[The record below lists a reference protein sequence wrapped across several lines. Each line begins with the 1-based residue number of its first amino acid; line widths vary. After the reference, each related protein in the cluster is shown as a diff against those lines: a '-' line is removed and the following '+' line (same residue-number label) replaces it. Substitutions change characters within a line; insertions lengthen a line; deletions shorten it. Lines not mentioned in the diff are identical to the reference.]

1 MYELGGEMYEL
12 KPLSRGTVYARR
24 PSGRF
29 PLGFAPALAILGFV
43 AVASSG
49 PYVPFFPLVPLFF
62 VLAFFVAPRLGR
74 TLPRGSPR
82 FGGVQEA
89 QSDTDGREKE
99 LLRALER
106 HEEITAARAAME
118 TSLSIAQAEEMLAKL
133 ASGGHV
139 EVRARAG
146 TLAYAMHAEDRREA
160 GPKELAQARHEPVD

>member
-1 MYELGGEMYEL
+1 MYEM
-12 KPLSRGTVYARR
+12 KPVGRGALYARR
-24 PSGRF
+24 PFGRF
-29 PLGFAPALAILGFV
+29 PFGFAPVLVVLGFV
-43 AVASSG
+43 ALASSG
-49 PYVPFFPLVPLFF
+49 SYFPFFPLVPLFF

-146 TLAYAMHAEDRREA
+146 TLAYALHAADRREA
-160 GPKELAQARHEPVD
+160 GPKELAQARHEPID

>member
-1 MYELGGEMYEL
+1 MYAL
-12 KPLSRGTVYARR
+12 KPTGRGPVYARR
-24 PSGRF
+24 PFGRF
-29 PLGFAPALAILGFV
+29 PLGFIPILAILGFV

-62 VLAFFVAPRLGR
+62 VFMFFVAPRLGR
-74 TLPRGSPR
+74 TVPRGSPR

-89 QSDTDGREKE
+89 RSDPNGREKE

-146 TLAYAMHAEDRREA
+146 TLAYALHAADRREA
-160 GPKELAQARHEPVD
+160 GPKELAQARHEPID

>member
-1 MYELGGEMYEL
+1 MNAL
-12 KPLSRGTVYARR
+12 KPTGRGPVYARR
-24 PSGRF
+24 PFGRF
-29 PLGFAPALAILGFV
+29 PLGFASVLVVLGFV
-43 AVASSG
+43 ALASSG
-49 PYVPFFPLVPLFF
+49 PYVPFFPLVPLAF

-74 TLPRGSPR
+74 TVPRGSPR

-146 TLAYAMHAEDRREA
+146 TLAYALHAGDRREA
-160 GPKELAQARHEPVD
+160 GPKELAQARHEPID

>member
-1 MYELGGEMYEL
+1 MYAL
-12 KPLSRGTVYARR
+12 KPTGRGPVYAR
-24 PSGRF
+24 PPFGRF
-29 PLGFAPALAILGFV
+29 PIGFIPILAILGFV
-43 AVASSG
+43 ALASSG
-49 PYVPFFPLVPLFF
+49 PYLPFFPLVPLFF
-62 VLAFFVAPRLGR
+62 VFMFFVAPRLGR

-82 FGGVQEA
+82 LGGVQEA

-118 TSLSIAQAEEMLAKL
+118 TSLSIAQSEEMLAKL

-146 TLAYAMHAEDRREA
+146 TLAYALHAADRREA
-160 GPKELAQARHEPVD
+160 GPKELAQAGPEPVE

>member
-1 MYELGGEMYEL
+1 MYEM
-12 KPLSRGTVYARR
+12 KPVGRGALYARR
-24 PSGRF
+24 PFGRF
-29 PLGFAPALAILGFV
+29 PFGFAPVLVVLGFV
-43 AVASSG
+43 ALASSG
-49 PYVPFFPLVPLFF
+49 SYFPFFPLVPLFF

-118 TSLSIAQAEEMLAKL
+118 TSLSIAQAEEMLTKL

-146 TLAYAMHAEDRREA
+146 TLTYALHEVDRSVA
-160 GPKELAQARHEPVD
+160 GPKELAQAGHEPIE

>member
-1 MYELGGEMYEL
+1 MYAL
-12 KPLSRGTVYARR
+12 KPTGRKPVYARR
-24 PSGRF
+24 PFGRF
-29 PLGFAPALAILGFV
+29 PLGFMPILAILGVV

-49 PYVPFFPLVPLFF
+49 PYVPFFPLIPLFF
-62 VLAFFVAPRLGR
+62 VLTFFVAPRLGR
-74 TLPRGSPR
+74 TLPRGSPG

-106 HEEITAARAAME
+106 HEEITATRAAME
-118 TSLSIAQAEEMLAKL
+118 TSLSIAQSEEMLAKL

-146 TLAYAMHAEDRREA
+146 TLAYAMHAVDRREA
-160 GPKELAQARHEPVD
+160 GPKELAQARHEPVE

>member
-1 MYELGGEMYEL
+1 MYEL

-43 AVASSG
+43 ALASSG
-49 PYVPFFPLVPLFF
+49 SYFPFFPLVPLFF

-82 FGGVQEA
+82 FGSVQEVR
-89 QSDTDGREKE
+89 SDPDRREKE

-106 HEEITAARAAME
+106 HEEITAARVAME
-118 TSLSIAQAEEMLAKL
+118 TSLSIAQAEEMLTKL

-139 EVRARAG
+139 EVRAQAG
-146 TLAYAMHAEDRREA
+146 ILTYALHEVDRSVA
-160 GPKELAQARHEPVD
+160 GPKELAQAGHEPIE

>member
-1 MYELGGEMYEL
+1 MYEM
-12 KPLSRGTVYARR
+12 KPVGRGALYARR
-24 PSGRF
+24 PFGRF
-29 PLGFAPALAILGFV
+29 PFGFAPVLVVLGFV
-43 AVASSG
+43 ALASSG
-49 PYVPFFPLVPLFF
+49 SYFPFFPLVPLFF

-89 QSDTDGREKE
+89 QSDTDEREKE

-146 TLAYAMHAEDRREA
+146 TLTYALHEVDRSVA
-160 GPKELAQARHEPVD
+160 GPKELAQAGHEPIE

>member
-1 MYELGGEMYEL
+1 MYEM
-12 KPLSRGTVYARR
+12 KPVGRGALYARR
-24 PSGRF
+24 PFGRF
-29 PLGFAPALAILGFV
+29 PFGFAPVLVVLGFV
-43 AVASSG
+43 ALASSG
-49 PYVPFFPLVPLFF
+49 SYFPFFPLVPLFF

-89 QSDTDGREKE
+89 QPDTDGREKE

-118 TSLSIAQAEEMLAKL
+118 TSLSIAQAEEMLTKL

-146 TLAYAMHAEDRREA
+146 TLTYALHEVDRSVA
-160 GPKELAQARHEPVD
+160 GPKELAQAVHEPIE

>member
-1 MYELGGEMYEL
+1 MHES
-12 KPLSRGTVYARR
+12 KPTGRGTVYVRHPFR
-24 PSGRF
+24 RF
-29 PLGFAPALAILGFV
+29 PLGFMPILVILGFV
-43 AVASSG
+43 ALASSG
-49 PYVPFFPLVPLFF
+49 PYFPFFPLVPLFF

-146 TLAYAMHAEDRREA
+146 ILAYAMHAEDRRDA
-160 GPKELAQARHEPVD
+160 GPKELAQARHEPID

>member
-1 MYELGGEMYEL
+1 MYEV
-12 KPLSRGTVYARR
+12 KPMGRGPVYPRH
-24 PSGRF
+24 PFGRF
-29 PLGFAPALAILGFV
+29 PLGFAPVLAILGFV
-43 AVASSG
+43 ALASSG
-49 PYVPFFPLVPLFF
+49 PYFPFFPLVPLFF

-74 TLPRGSPR
+74 TVSRGSPR

-89 QSDTDGREKE
+89 RSDPDGREKE

-118 TSLSIAQAEEMLAKL
+118 TSLSVAQAEEMLARL

-146 TLAYAMHAEDRREA
+146 TLSYALHAADRREA
-160 GPKELAQARHEPVD
+160 GQKELAQAGLE

>member
-1 MYELGGEMYEL
+1 MYEL
-12 KPLSRGTVYARR
+12 KPMGRGTVYTRR
-24 PSGRF
+24 PFGRF
-29 PLGFAPALAILGFV
+29 PLGFMPILVVLGFV

-49 PYVPFFPLVPLFF
+49 SYFPFFPLVPLLF

-89 QSDTDGREKE
+89 RSDTDGREKE

-118 TSLSIAQAEEMLAKL
+118 TSLSIAQAEEMLTKL

-146 TLAYAMHAEDRREA
+146 TLTYALHEADRSVA
-160 GPKELAQARHEPVD
+160 GPKELAQAGHEPIE

>member
-1 MYELGGEMYEL
+1 MYEL

-24 PSGRF
+24 SSGRF
-29 PLGFAPALAILGFV
+29 PLGFAPVLVVLGFV
-43 AVASSG
+43 ALASSG
-49 PYVPFFPLVPLFF
+49 QYVPFFPLVPLFF
-62 VLAFFVAPRLGR
+62 VFMFFVAPRLGR
-74 TLPRGSPR
+74 TLPRVSPR

-146 TLAYAMHAEDRREA
+146 TLAYAMHDADRREA
-160 GPKELAQARHEPVD
+160 EPKELAQARHEPIE

>member
-1 MYELGGEMYEL
+1 MYEM
-12 KPLSRGTVYARR
+12 KPVGRGALYARR
-24 PSGRF
+24 PFGRF
-29 PLGFAPALAILGFV
+29 PFGFAPVLVVLGFV
-43 AVASSG
+43 ALASSG
-49 PYVPFFPLVPLFF
+49 SYFPFFPLVPLFF

-89 QSDTDGREKE
+89 QPDTDGREKE

-160 GPKELAQARHEPVD
+160 GPKELAQARHEPIE

>member
-1 MYELGGEMYEL
+1 MYEL

-29 PLGFAPALAILGFV
+29 PLGFASVLVVLGFV
-43 AVASSG
+43 ALASSG

-62 VLAFFVAPRLGR
+62 VFMFFVAPRLGR

-82 FGGVQEA
+82 FGGAQEA

-118 TSLSIAQAEEMLAKL
+118 TSLSIAQSEEMLAKL

-146 TLAYAMHAEDRREA
+146 TLAYALHAADRREA
-160 GPKELAQARHEPVD
+160 GPKELAQAGPEPVE

>member
-1 MYELGGEMYEL
+1 
-12 KPLSRGTVYARR
+12 V
-24 PSGRF
+24 
-29 PLGFAPALAILGFV
+29 AL
-43 AVASSG
+43 ASSG
-49 PYVPFFPLVPLFF
+49 PYFPFFPLVPLFF
-62 VLAFFVAPRLGR
+62 VFMFFVAPRLGR

-106 HEEITAARAAME
+106 HEEITAARAAMK
-118 TSLSIAQAEEMLAKL
+118 TSLSIAQSEEMLAKL

-146 TLAYAMHAEDRREA
+146 TLAYALHAADRREA
-160 GPKELAQARHEPVD
+160 GPKELAQAGPEPVE